1 MYVCCMLI
9 NNCLVDG
16 MGSRLA
22 GYIDSFLTDGWLPGS
37 LVACMAGEIDDRFYI
52 GLSGRLFS

>member
-1 MYVCCMLI
+1 MLI

-22 GYIDSFLTDGWLPGS
+22 RYIDSFLTDGWLTGS
-37 LVACMAGEIDDRFYI
+37 LVVCMAGEIDERFYI

>member
-1 MYVCCMLI
+1 MLI

-22 GYIDSFLTDGWLPGS
+22 GYIDSFLKDGWFTGL
-37 LVACMAGEIDDRFYI
+37 LVACMAVLINDRFYI

>member
-1 MYVCCMLI
+1 MLI

-22 GYIDSFLTDGWLPGS
+22 GYIDSFLTDGWLTGS
-37 LVACMAGEIDDRFYI
+37 LVACMAGLIDDRFYI
-52 GLSGRLFS
+52 RLSGRLCS

>member
-1 MYVCCMLI
+1 MLI

-22 GYIDSFLTDGWLPGS
+22 GYIDSFLTDGWLTGS
-37 LVACMAGEIDDRFYI
+37 LVACMADLIDDRFYTR
-52 GLSGRLFS
+52 LSS